1 MKLNEKKLYAFGH
14 MDLVINDQ
22 SILGELSTKAIVL
35 LCYLASHKG
44 KVLSREKL
52 ASLFWDS
59 GNMETARYNLRY
71 NLWTLRKALRV
82 KDSEKEIII
91 SQKESCS
98 FIVSKE
104 IYVDV
109 FHFED
114 FTEAIHEKDDYLSIS
129 YLEQAKE
136 IYRGEFLEGCYIKNC
151 PELNDWIFY
160 ERERLQRKYFEVLYQ
175 LIYYYKKVSQYLKAI
190 DILEKMLKMDC
201 FKRNYILKQSKCT
214 WY

>member
-1 MKLNEKKLYAFGH
+1 MNINEFQLVLPINTSIMIPDDDSVRLLNKVVEQLDFRHLYDCYA
-14 MDLVINDQ
+14 
-22 SILGELSTKAIVL
+22 SIGRPPTPPKM
-35 LCYLASHKG
+35 
-44 KVLSREKL
+44 
-52 ASLFWDS
+52 LF
-59 GNMETARYNLRY
+59 
-71 NLWTLRKALRV
+71 K
-82 KDSEKEIII
+82 
-91 SQKESCS
+91 
-98 FIVSKE
+98 IVSYAYMNGIYSSIKIEKATGYRLVE
-104 IYVDV
+104 ILKFLEHQKSVLDVDV
-109 FHFED
+109 FHFKD